1 MKKRWL
7 YWAVPALVLVLI
19 GFKARNVNDWS
30 FSQAGEL
37 TRMRNIG
44 HLALLSSGDAS
55 SRVLPVQEVSPGSYQ
70 LRFENPFTPV
80 TDSLVKI
87 VANQLGSQR
96 AYSLELREAG
106 SQDILYSFVV
116 SEDSS
121 KTIIPCLDRPL
132 PLGEYELLIRF
143 PVNQSKAGYLIG
155 AGVFLV
161 LLAGGWFL
169 FSGKPAPPAPLPSD
183 DGENRHPFLS
193 LGRYRFYN
201 AQQKLEL
208 DGVETELTGKES
220 HLLSILAESPNTIV
234 ERSRLQKEVWE
245 DQGVI
250 VTRSLDIFISKL
262 RKKLQADPTVKIVNV
277 HGRGYKLEIG

>member
-7 YWAVPALVLVLI
+7 YWVVPAMVLALI

-30 FSQAGEL
+30 FSHASEL

-44 HLALLSSGDAS
+44 HLVLLSSGDAS
-55 SRVLPVQEVSPGSYQ
+55 SRVLPVQEVSQGSYQ
-70 LRFENPFTPV
+70 LRFEKPFTPV

-87 VANQLGSQR
+87 VTSQLGNHR
-96 AYSLELREAG
+96 AYSIELKPAG
-106 SQDILYSFVV
+106 SQDIIYSFII
-116 SEDSS
+116 SEDSG
-121 KTIIPCLDRPL
+121 KAVIPCLDRPL
-132 PLGEYELLIRF
+132 PLGQYELLIRF
-143 PVNQSKAGYLIG
+143 PVNQSNAGYLIG
-155 AGVFLV
+155 TGVLLV

-169 FSGKPAPPAPLPSD
+169 FSRKPAPLPPLPPD
-183 DGENRHPFLS
+183 DEEKGHPFLR
-193 LGRYRFYN
+193 LGRYRFYT

-220 HLLSILAESPNTIV
+220 HLLSILAESPNTMV

-245 DQGVI
+245 DNGVI

-262 RKKLQADPTVKIVNV
+262 RKKLQADPAVKIVNV
-277 HGRGYKLEIG
+277 HGRGYKLEIV

>member
-7 YWAVPALVLVLI
+7 YWVIPALVLVLI

-30 FSQAGEL
+30 FSQASEL
-37 TRMRNIG
+37 TRMRNIA
-44 HLALLSSGDAS
+44 HLALLSSGDAT

-87 VANQLGSQR
+87 ATNQLGSQR
-96 AYSLELREAG
+96 AYSLELRDAG
-106 SQDILYSFVV
+106 RPDILYSFVV

-132 PLGEYELLIRF
+132 PLGQYELLIRF
-143 PVNQSKAGYLIG
+143 PVGQSKAGYLTG
-155 AGVFLV
+155 AGVLLI

-169 FSGKPAPPAPLPSD
+169 FRRKPAPPAPLPSAD
-183 DGENRHPFLS
+183 EEKEHPFLS
-193 LGRYRFYN
+193 LGRYRFYT

-220 HLLSILAESPNTIV
+220 HLLSILAKSPNTMV

-245 DQGVI
+245 DNGVI

-262 RKKLQADPTVKIVNV
+262 RKKLQDDPGIRIVNV
-277 HGRGYKLEIG
+277 HGKGYKLEIG